1 MKKDI
6 IIANQPLL
14 AEKIQKFKAA
24 GKNKFHIVSD
34 FDKTLTKAFWNGQKH
49 PSVIAI
55 LREEKYLTPDYADR
69 ANALFEKYHPFE
81 IDLTIPWETR
91 KAKMLEWWM
100 VHYDL
105 LKECGLSKDDIEKV
119 INAGRIK
126 LRDNFQEFFEILDQ
140 NNIPLTIMTAN
151 GLGGDVI
158 KMTLKKFNI
167 NNEDIYLVAN
177 EIIWDE
183 NNKFKDIKKPIVN
196 VLNKDEIII
205 DDQNIQNRIKDKNN
219 VILMGDSEGDLGMV
233 GHIKYDNII
242 KIGYLNEKEDELK
255 DKYAEIFDVVISHD
269 QGLEP
274 IINILKQIV

>member
-119 INAGRIK
+119 INADRIK

-255 DKYAEIFDVVISHD
+255 DKYAEIFDVVILQD

-274 IINILKQIV
+274 IINILTQIV